1 MPGIW
6 SLGPLPVHML
16 DCSVCQTALPVRNL
30 SRAPASI
37 GVFVLSMSVR
47 LVPVVQSLCVW
58 FLFVTYDNVCLSRIS
73 LFITDVDCS
82 VRVQMITEVI
92 SVEYIASV
100 SHTCRLNLTHFKVL
114 KVSIS
119 SLTMYTALDEN

>member
-37 GVFVLSMSVR
+37 GVFVLSMSV
-47 LVPVVQSLCVW
+47 QSLCVW
-58 FLFVTYDNVCLSRIS
+58 FLFVTYDNVCLSLIS

-92 SVEYIASV
+92 SVEYIAAV